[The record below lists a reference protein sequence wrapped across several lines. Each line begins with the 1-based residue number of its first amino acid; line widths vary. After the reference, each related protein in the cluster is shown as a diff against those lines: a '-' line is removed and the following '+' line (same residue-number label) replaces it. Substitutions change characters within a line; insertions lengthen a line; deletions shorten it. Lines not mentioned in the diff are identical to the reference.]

1 MKIREDNF
9 RTTEFLGI
17 KESGLFAIG
26 DKYYVR
32 LEHSCDLA
40 SGQEVNAVKLDDGML
55 IGIDAYTKVRD
66 LSGCALVVE
75 ANKVGG

>member
-40 SGQEVNAVKLDDGML
+40 SGEEVNAVKLDDGEL
-55 IGIDAYTKVRD
+55 LGIDAYAKVRD
-66 LSGCALVVE
+66 LSECTLVVE
-75 ANKVGG
+75 KSKEGL